1 MKKYYLF
8 LILIIATPFL
18 SNAQWQVQSSAF
30 SDSLRGLEQISSV
43 NNEIAWAIAFDGSA
57 NDSIVQEF
65 TRTIDGG
72 ATWIAGAING
82 ASGLIPT
89 GIFALNADTAWVLC
103 YNPTT
108 DGGKV
113 FRTNDAGI
121 SWAHQ
126 STALFTDTL
135 EAYPNLIYFWN
146 ENEGFCSGDPTN
158 GYFEVYTTQ
167 NGGALWTRVS
177 SSNLPSLISGEWGYS
192 GHLSVVDNHAW
203 FGTCKG
209 NIYHSND
216 KGNTWSAIS
225 SPLLN
230 TGKVRVIQFKDSLTG
245 IIGDRSGNT
254 FNLYKTSNGGTT
266 WQSISPTGPVYGRSL
281 AYVKGTTGTLVTT
294 SNASAFSGSSIS
306 YDFGNTW
313 TLIPG
318 SSGMAFTCL
327 SDFHNQTAWAGLLNQ
342 SSTVGGV
349 AKLKILSDDAG
360 VTQLLNPSNTSSC
373 VGSEDIILRIK
384 NFGQGLLESITIQ
397 WSMGGIPQ
405 TPMTPILNLGAGQSI
420 DINMGSYNY
429 STDGTI
435 ILIANTSLPNG
446 MPDSYLINDTLSF
459 LIMVYPLPILSLGSD
474 TILQSNQSI
483 LLNAGTIYYS
493 YLWSTGDTNQT
504 LLVNIANSGLGQSD
518 YWVKVLD
525 GHGCIGMDTISIMF
539 VTGIENTMMEN
550 HINIYPNP
558 NNGNF
563 YIKNTNNLNI
573 YSVSIYDNLGRLIY
587 HDQKQNN
594 LNISMQNPVNGMYFI
609 KLETSKGIV
618 WTKIMVDNN

>member
-1 MKKYYLF
+1 MKKYYFF
-8 LILIIATPFL
+8 LILIIAVPFL
-18 SNAQWQVQSSAF
+18 SNAQWQIQSTAF
-30 SDSLRGLEQISSV
+30 NDSLRGLEQISTV
-43 NNEIAWAIAFDGSA
+43 NNEIAWAIAFDGSG
-57 NDSIVQEF
+57 NDSVVQEF

-72 ATWIAGAING
+72 NTWVAGTING

-113 FRTNDAGI
+113 FRTNNAGI
-121 SWAHQ
+121 SWVHQ

-158 GYFEVYTTQ
+158 GYFEIYTTQ

-177 SSNLPSLISGEWGYS
+177 ATNLPSLISGEWGYS
-192 GHLSVVDNHAW
+192 GHLSVVDNHVW
-203 FGTCKG
+203 FGTSKG

-216 KGNTWSAIS
+216 KGNTWSAIT

-230 TGKVRVIQFKDSLTG
+230 TGKVRVIQFKDSLNG
-245 IIGDRSGNT
+245 IIGDRSGST

-281 AYVKGTTGTLVTT
+281 AYVKGTTATLVTT
-294 SNASAFSGSSIS
+294 SNASSFSGSSIS

-318 SSGMAFTCL
+318 SSGMGFTCL
-327 SDFHNQTAWAGLLNQ
+327 SNFHNQTAWAGLLNQ
-342 SSTVGGV
+342 SNTVGGV
-349 AKLKILSDDAG
+349 AKLKILSEDAG
-360 VTQLLNPSNTSSC
+360 ITQLLSPSNTC
-373 VGSEDIILRIK
+373 VGSEDIVLRVK
-384 NFGQGLLESITIQ
+384 NFGQGLLDSVTIQ

-405 TPMTPILNLGAGQSI
+405 TPITPILNLGAGQSV

-429 STDGTI
+429 STNGNI
-435 ILIANTSLPNG
+435 NLIAYTSLPNG
-446 MPDSYLINDTLSF
+446 MIDTNLNNDTLNHV
-459 LIMVYPLPILSLGSD
+459 IMVYSLPVVNLGPD

-483 LLNAGTIYYS
+483 LLDAGTIYNS

-504 LLVNIANSGLGQSD
+504 LLVNIGNSGLGQSD
-518 YWVKVLD
+518 YWVKVVD
-525 GHGCIGMDTISIMF
+525 SNGCTGTDTISILF
-539 VTGIENTMMEN
+539 VTGIENAMMEN

-558 NNGNF
+558 TQDFVYIQSNQPINSIFIYNTIGQIVKTITCNQNKLRLSLSDLPKGLYLVKIETKNGA
-563 YIKNTNNLNI
+563 YTE
-573 YSVSIYDNLGRLIY
+573 
-587 HDQKQNN
+587 
-594 LNISMQNPVNGMYFI
+594 
-609 KLETSKGIV
+609 KLELK
-618 WTKIMVDNN
+618 